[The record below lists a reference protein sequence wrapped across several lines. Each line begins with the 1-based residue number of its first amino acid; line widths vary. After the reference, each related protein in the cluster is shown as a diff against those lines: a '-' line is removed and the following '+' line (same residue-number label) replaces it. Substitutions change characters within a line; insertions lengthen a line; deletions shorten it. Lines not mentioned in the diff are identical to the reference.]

1 MPRQV
6 TSRQVMGGA
15 WAVNNLWGRGA
26 IMVKRIIDDD
36 EQRPGWFWKF
46 VRGVL
51 IAILVSA
58 AAIAALSIYVLP
70 PPELPPEPEVA
81 EQPAGPEMIGGIEV
95 SKEPAYTNPAASD
108 QAASEPAT
116 TEANTNEAAT
126 TETGTPETGI
136 PETVTTESGST
147 EQPVQQAADQTGT
160 LEPVVLSGPALTV
173 NSEPFDATDDLPL
186 VAVIL
191 IDTAANPL
199 LHEVLFSV
207 KLPLTIGVVAGGGG
221 DRETATAARAA
232 GFEVVAELPVAAQG
246 ASGGAALEFGMAEE
260 EVATR
265 TLTMMQRLPMAV
277 GALRGQAVPPLD
289 YAVLRGILEA
299 LTPLGFGY
307 VDHGVA
313 PGSSSP
319 AKAARE
325 DAFVGVSSFR
335 IPTGASAA
343 EVISGLD
350 LAAADAVK
358 KGGAVV
364 LAVPDEQV
372 ILALQL
378 WGEGGVGNLARL
390 GPLSAVIRRQNGG

>member
-1 MPRQV
+1 
-6 TSRQVMGGA
+6 
-15 WAVNNLWGRGA
+15 
-26 IMVKRIIDDD
+26 MVKKIIDDD

-51 IAILVSA
+51 IATMVSA

-70 PPELPPEPEVA
+70 PPQLPPEPEVA
-81 EQPAGPEMIGGIEV
+81 EQPAEPEMIGGIEV
-95 SKEPAYTNPAASD
+95 SKEPAYTNPAASGE
-108 QAASEPAT
+108 AASESGT

-126 TETGTPETGI
+126 TQTGTPETGTTAT
-136 PETVTTESGST
+136 PEMGTTASGTTEQT
-147 EQPVQQAADQTGT
+147 ADQTGT

-191 IDTAANPL
+191 VDTAANPL
-199 LHEVLFSV
+199 LHEVLFAV
-207 KLPLTIGVVAGGGG
+207 KLPLTIGVVAGSGG

-232 GFEVVAELPVAAQG
+232 GFEVVVELPVAAQG
-246 ASGGAALEFGMAEE
+246 GSDGAALEFGMAEE
-260 EVATR
+260 EAATR

-277 GALRGQAVPPLD
+277 AALRGQAVPPLD
-289 YAVLRGILEA
+289 YTVLRGILGA

-319 AKAARE
+319 AKAARQ

-343 EVISGLD
+343 EVISALD

-364 LAVPDEQV
+364 LTAPDEQV

-378 WGEGGVGNLARL
+378 WGEGGVGNLARV